1 MESAKILTF
10 DERCSRLVHWELSW
24 ERAKIDSKEL
34 LSSGIRTGLTTKR
47 SDYGD
52 AAGEKI
58 KETTWHRLVLFGG
71 LSDIAQT
78 YLRKGD
84 CAYFEGRIQ
93 NRTYEDKTGQTRNV
107 TEVVVN
113 ELKLLPTQGESTST
127 SAPSTPA
134 PSAKRTAAK
143 ARTVEVDDSDSPF

>member
-1 MESAKILTF
+1 MLNKMTLIG
-10 DERCSRLVHWELSW
+10 RLGSDPET
-24 ERAKIDSKEL
+24 RTTA
-34 LSSGIRTGLTTKR
+34 SGQSVTNFSVATNYSYKN
-47 SDYGD
+47 